1 MVSAFIVGTCQL
13 IPRTSSFVYSDYML
27 NLSPSKHSGYEVV
40 FGSST
45 EFFIR
50 PIVSCVDD
58 MDLLIA
64 DTDQLVFS
72 GESPV
77 LPSDLNGLPDKIKCH
92 KIEQCEGY
100 PGFVRLKCWGF
111 MNYNWK
117 YNKYEYNAA
126 EINCFA
132 VLNIEYVAN
141 AYPLAISGPA
151 VKRLSGPHNRYII
164 DLVGSIWCPQW
175 PKEAQGWRNRPRSNL
190 WPTDDIISEVV
201 HNGCHVVYV
210 QHRSCRDDIY
220 QWRLSF
226 SFAEVILLQSW
237 TPTQQIV
244 YHLLRFFSKRELI
257 EKDCPKEDEVLC
269 TYHLKTLMLWTCEE
283 TSPEFWN
290 LSSVIA
296 ICCELLKKLSKW
308 LKKRRCSNYF
318 IPEANLFHDQTSPK
332 ALEKTVRR
340 LNEFCNSE
348 ILSNWFVE
356 HYILPFIPRHLKPM
370 GTASLNVD
378 YPLRF
383 FEFWNATNQ
392 FESLDF
398 YFYLAFTYAH
408 NNCRSIMIEG
418 SNSGV
423 RNYLKTAY
431 TYRSFEYL
439 ANIDLRYLPV
449 IENVISGFRY
459 YDILLYILH
468 VAYGLGCGEITWHDI
483 LFVESVNAFS
493 MQPKVIRSKYHNFPS
508 PFSAQT
514 KRFHYLRAQF
524 LMENLTGTNNGPE
537 FQLLY
542 LMAKH
547 SLRKAL
553 KQDDTTCIG

>member
-40 FGSST
+40 CGSST

-111 MNYNWK
+111 VNYNWK

-132 VLNIEYVAN
+132 VGNMDYVAN
-141 AYPLAISGPA
+141 TYTWSTVRSRPMLNTISGPA
-151 VKRLSGPHNRYII
+151 IKQRSGPDNRFII

-210 QHRSCRDDIY
+210 QHRSCRDDRD
-220 QWRLSF
+220 QWRFSF

-237 TPTQQIV
+237 TQTQQIV
-244 YHLLRFFSKRELI
+244 YHVLRFFAKRELI
-257 EKDCPKEDEVLC
+257 QKDCPKEDEVLC
-269 TYHLKTLMLWTCEE
+269 SYHLKTLMLWTCEE
-283 TSPEFWN
+283 MSPEWWD
-290 LSSVIA
+290 SSPVIA
-296 ICCELLKKLSKW
+296 ICCELLNILSDW
-308 LKKRRCSNYF
+308 LK
-318 IPEANLFHDQTSPK
+318 
-332 ALEKTVRR
+332 
-340 LNEFCNSE
+340 
-348 ILSNWFVE
+348 
-356 HYILPFIPRHLKPM
+356 
-370 GTASLNVD
+370 
-378 YPLRF
+378 
-383 FEFWNATNQ
+383 
-392 FESLDF
+392 
-398 YFYLAFTYAH
+398 
-408 NNCRSIMIEG
+408 
-418 SNSGV
+418 
-423 RNYLKTAY
+423 
-431 TYRSFEYL
+431 
-439 ANIDLRYLPV
+439 
-449 IENVISGFRY
+449 
-459 YDILLYILH
+459 
-468 VAYGLGCGEITWHDI
+468 
-483 LFVESVNAFS
+483 
-493 MQPKVIRSKYHNFPS
+493 
-508 PFSAQT
+508 
-514 KRFHYLRAQF
+514 
-524 LMENLTGTNNGPE
+524 
-537 FQLLY
+537 
-542 LMAKH
+542 
-547 SLRKAL
+547 RK
-553 KQDDTTCIG
+553 